1 MPDFW
6 SLSGSGLI
14 LGGAIWVAVAKAR
27 IKEGHNGED
36 VERSNEYAAVELEDT
51 DLGNRSGVFEVGD
64 QEAEDRHSGE
74 SHHRTKLHHNSDE

>member
-1 MPDFW
+1 
-6 SLSGSGLI
+6 LI

-36 VERSNEYAAVELEDT
+36 VERNNEYAAVELEDT
-51 DLGNRSGVFEVGD
+51 DLGNRSGEFEVGD
-64 QEAEDRHSGE
+64 IEQEPGDRQSGE